1 MKKILFGLMA
11 LLVSMTLFAERITP
25 DDAAL
30 VANNF
35 MNVASASG
43 AKKAVPQKKMVR
55 KATAEENLFYVYEN
69 ANGEGWVIVAANDA
83 VTPVLAY
90 SETGHFRTD
99 NLPVNVKSWMGK
111 YNKFIE
117 KIEADGVEASE
128 EATEQWKNLRKAPRA
143 VQATVVVGPLIKTTW
158 DQDDPYWNL
167 CPGSGS
173 SKAYTGCVATAM
185 AQVMKFWEWPV
196 QGTGSHEYQPLD
208 PNSDTGAKSKR
219 YGVQSADFGST
230 TYDWANMLDKYTS
243 GATSAQ
249 KTAVATL
256 MFHCGVATEMM
267 YGNDADGGSGAY
279 TVNYGD
285 WETNAFPCAQ
295 NAFHEFFGYK
305 KDGLTGYMR
314 DGSIY
319 EGVTYYKKWSDADWT
334 AMIKEELDKR
344 HPIMYGGAGSGGGHS
359 FICDGY
365 NDADYFH
372 FNWGWSGENDGYY
385 LLSKLKPGSGG
396 AGGGSYDFSED
407 QDVIIGIVPD
417 KQDMPLVTITWSVN
431 GVTTTTEQHEE
442 DPLLLPENPSSCAD
456 GMEFVGWTKDSNVTG
471 DKPADLFKTAAG
483 KTVGAAVTYY
493 AVFARVEGEGGA
505 AVEDKLTLATTGVS
519 GQNYDI
525 WNNKSVSSSAV
536 YAGNSAGGNSSIQLR
551 SKNSNSG
558 IITTASGGKLSKV
571 KVEWNENT
579 GNGRKLDIYGK
590 NSAYTNASDL
600 YGSNKGD
607 LLGSIVM
614 GTTTELEISG
624 NYTFV
629 GVRSNNGALYM
640 SSITFTWGGGASYS
654 DYTTSCSATDVEP
667 VVVKKSD
674 AVKAIRDG
682 QVVVIRDGEVYNL
695 LGVKL

>member
-69 ANGEGWVIVAANDA
+69 ANGEGWVIVAANDV

-196 QGTGSHEYQPLD
+196 QGKGSHEYQPLD
-208 PNSDTGAKSKR
+208 PNSETGAKSKR
-219 YGVQSADFGST
+219 YGKQSANFGAT
-230 TYDWANMLDKYTS
+230 TYDWANMTNSYS
-243 GATSAQ
+243 SSSTSAQ

-314 DGSIY
+314 DGSTY
-319 EGVTYYKKWSDADWT
+319 EGVTYYTKWSDADWT

-372 FNWGWSGENDGYY
+372 FNWGWSGENDGYFK
-385 LLSKLKPGSGG
+385 LSSLKPGSGG

-417 KQDMPLVTITWSVN
+417 KQDLPKVTVTWSVN
-431 GVTTTTEQHEE
+431 GTETTEQYTQE
-442 DPLLLPENPSSCAD
+442 DALVLPAAPQACSASQV
-456 GMEFVGWTKDSNVTG
+456 FVGWTKSASVSGN
-471 DKPADLFKTAAG
+471 KPADLFTSAAG
-483 KTVGAAVTYY
+483 KTVTEDVTYY
-493 AVFARVEGEGGA
+493 AVFATKEAGSAQEVTTTTYTFTTKAWKDATNSWVSDQDGSKYVTSNEGVQVTTSSTGA
-505 AVEDKLTLATTGVS
+505 GAT
-519 GQNYDI
+519 
-525 WNNKSVSSSAV
+525 
-536 YAGNSAGGNSSIQLR
+536 
-551 SKNSNSG
+551 SKNEFNSVR
-558 IITTASGGKLSKV
+558 KV
-571 KVEWNENT
+571 VVK
-579 GNGRKLDIYGK
+579 YC
-590 NSAYTNASDL
+590 TNASKGVGGIAITVGNTTKELSVTKVGGVELRDL
-600 YGSNKGD
+600 TYDFEQESGKMSFVVTCTTNSIYVNSIAVTAGS
-607 LLGSIVM
+607 
-614 GTTTELEISG
+614 E
-624 NYTFV
+624 
-629 GVRSNNGALYM
+629 
-640 SSITFTWGGGASYS
+640 ASYS

-667 VVVKKSD
+667 VVVKKSA